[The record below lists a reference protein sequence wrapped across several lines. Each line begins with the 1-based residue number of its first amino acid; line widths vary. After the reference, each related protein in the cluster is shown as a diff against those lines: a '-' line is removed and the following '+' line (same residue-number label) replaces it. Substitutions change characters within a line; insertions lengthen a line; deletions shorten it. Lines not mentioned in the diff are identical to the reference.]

1 MPEGDT
7 VWQTARRLA
16 VLSGQQLT
24 ATDFRLPS
32 LATVDLGGRTVLET
46 VSRGKH
52 LLTRIEGG
60 ATLHSHLKM
69 EGRWDV
75 QAAGARW
82 RRPAHEARVV
92 LHTASHD
99 AIGFSVVLDLVATD
113 DEETLVGHLGPDLLG
128 PDWDPEEAVRRI
140 AAAPDV
146 PVGQAPLDQRSL
158 AGAARRSDTAGR
170 TIGEALL
177 DQRCLAGI
185 GNVIKSEVL
194 FLAGVWPF
202 TPVPDVPDLRKVV
215 DLAHRV
221 LVANRDRPVRVTTGN
236 TRRGQELWVYG
247 RARQPCRR
255 CRTPIKMDR
264 QGEPPEDRVTY
275 WCPSC
280 QPEPRRA

>member
-99 AIGFSVVLDLVATD
+99 AIGFSVVLALVATD
-113 DEETLVGHLGPDLLG
+113 DEESLVGHLGPDLLG
-128 PDWDPEEAVRRI
+128 PDWDPDEAVRRI

-146 PVGQAPLDQRSL
+146 PVGQA
-158 AGAARRSDTAGR
+158 
-170 TIGEALL
+170 LL
-177 DQRCLAGI
+177 DQR
-185 GNVIKSEVL
+185 N
-194 FLAGVWPF
+194 LAGVGNVYRAELCFITGLDPHR
-202 TPVPDVPDLRKVV
+202 PVSDVPDLPRLVAR
-215 DLAHRV
+215 AHAL
-221 LVANRDRPVRVTTGN
+221 LVANRDRPDRITTGD
-236 TRRGQELWVYG
+236 RRPGRKLWVYRRRG
-247 RARQPCRR
+247 PCLR
-255 CRTPIKMDR
+255 CGTPIAVDELGPLGQER
-264 QGEPPEDRVTY
+264 TVW
-275 WCPSC
+275 WCPRC
-280 QPEPRRA
+280 QPASS